1 MPTPHTSTGRPHR
14 PAQGRDRGR
23 SPPMATCAA
32 SAPLCL
38 KTEPPTA
45 HRQRSRRKLGDPLR
59 PVANAPSPRPPRFA
73 SAPDGRDLSSNHSRR
88 TRVLSGA
95 TRPRVLI
102 ATSDTTQSLDL
113 RGDAT
118 SRLTGGPPCFAV
130 LCACGSPSACLLA
143 FPVYLTLPLTPS
155 LTADLPRLLLFCLLR
170 PCLLASCMSAVP
182 SRGGAWNPGGVGT
195 STSMARLPPRGHTV
209 PRAWAC
215 APRVY
220 VHALLTNAPP
230 RASHVA
236 GLGQPDYATSR
247 ASMRVRCALRARV
260 RMRAHAWLG
269 VRMGAARVESPCL
282 PAPLSTSIRRLDGAT
297 ARLEATRLVSLWNRT
312 QNCSSVHSTE
322 SNARPCIEHPPTYLS

>member
-1 MPTPHTSTGRPHR
+1 
-14 PAQGRDRGR
+14 
-23 SPPMATCAA
+23 MATCAA

-73 SAPDGRDLSSNHSRR
+73 SAPDGRDLSSNHGHR
-88 TRVLSGA
+88 TRALSGA
-95 TRPRVLI
+95 
-102 ATSDTTQSLDL
+102 A
-113 RGDAT
+113 RGSADRHPQHHAVARSSRRCDVT

-130 LCACGSPSACLLA
+130 LCACVSPSACLLA
-143 FPVYLTLPLTPS
+143 FHAFLTLPLTPS

-195 STSMARLPPRGHTV
+195 STSMARLLPRGHTV

-215 APRVY
+215 VPRVY
-220 VHALLTNAPP
+220 VRVRLTYAPP

-236 GLGQPDYATSR
+236 GFGQPDYAISR
-247 ASMRVRCALRARV
+247 ASTRSGACTRACACGLMR
-260 RMRAHAWLG
+260 G
-269 VRMGAARVESPCL
+269 
-282 PAPLSTSIRRLDGAT
+282 
-297 ARLEATRLVSLWNRT
+297 
-312 QNCSSVHSTE
+312 
-322 SNARPCIEHPPTYLS
+322 